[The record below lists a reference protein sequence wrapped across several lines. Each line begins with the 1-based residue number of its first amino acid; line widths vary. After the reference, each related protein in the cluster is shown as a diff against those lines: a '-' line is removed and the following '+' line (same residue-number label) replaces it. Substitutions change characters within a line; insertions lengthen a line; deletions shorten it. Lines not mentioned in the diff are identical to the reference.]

1 MLGVVGGVNVG
12 EWVSGFEGETEV
24 FPALSKLHYSLYG
37 TCHTSPPP
45 PTHHSILLWQHH
57 SPHFDTH
64 SLLLRE

>member
-45 PTHHSILLWQHH
+45 PPPQETYPTPLKG
-57 SPHFDTH
+57 
-64 SLLLRE
+64 E